1 MDIQTIGLFT
11 FQICPDFS
19 ADAIQKVLDLI
30 NTGSTLVGSE
40 DEGLIQEMKEIFK
53 AFCLGIDRSVFDP
66 VSNLNDEN
74 YPPTAEKTKPESLSN
89 INQCKVCN
97 KKFFEKVALN
107 HHLAIFHPILLYQT
121 DKNGE
126 IQNEKTDTHRLNTE
140 MSKHRLNTE
149 MSKSFIDF
157 EDQLKPFR

>member
-1 MDIQTIGLFT
+1 MDIQTMGLFT

-40 DEGLIQEMKEIFK
+40 DENLIQEMKEIFK

-74 YPPTAEKTKPESLSN
+74 CPPTAEKTKPESLN
-89 INQCKVCN
+89 NNQCKVCN

-107 HHLAIFHPILLYQT
+107 HHLAIFHPIFYQP

-126 IQNEKTDTHRLNTE
+126 NQNEKTDT
-140 MSKHRLNTE
+140 HRLNTE